1 MQDNKLRTL
10 QVYRDQAA
18 AEFEAA
24 WRKFESSQNPRD
36 RKEFEKA
43 EKSLRGIEAQ
53 MKKFRQSSPNLQVN
67 STLIDSDYFSLVLR
81 RLGLGGLT
89 HCCTLA

>member
-18 AEFEAA
+18 AEVDAA
-24 WRKFESSQNPRD
+24 WRKFESSQNSRD

-43 EKSLRGIEAQ
+43 EKSLRSIETQ
-53 MKKFRQSSPNLQVN
+53 MKKFRQSSPNLQV
-67 STLIDSDYFSLVLR
+67 I
-81 RLGLGGLT
+81 
-89 HCCTLA
+89 